1 MSMADVVALGPVR
14 TRLRP
19 SRSSGALRRRTGGR
33 AAGWWGLWLV
43 LGVGAT
49 LRVADLLSYP
59 RALMLWGDSYLYLND
74 AARLHPSGQHPLG
87 YPLFLAAL
95 RPFGSL
101 IVVPVMQHL
110 LGLGL
115 GIGSYLLLRRL
126 GVRRALAVLGAAP
139 VLLDPYQIQLEQF
152 VLAETWT
159 SVLLL
164 AAVALVLVPAR
175 PSAAVC
181 AAGGALLAV
190 ATLSRTVA
198 GVVLVPLLAAAV
210 SSRWGWRRP
219 AVLTGT
225 AVLPLLVYA
234 VWFHSFYG
242 QYGLDNLGNR
252 ALYGRTATIAD
263 CARLQLPAV
272 ERRLCDPAPRAAR
285 KTPNFY
291 AWEASPL
298 NIGHFP
304 RGVRP
309 LALAGSFSKHVIEQ
323 QPLSYAR
330 LVVDD
335 LVHYV
340 GVDRV
345 SGRDDWPV
353 AAWQQ
358 QPTIYPRR
366 WHVLLGPAS
375 FAARKFPS
383 ARALPAQQR
392 AHGPILWLRAYQR
405 HIYVPGWSVAL
416 AGLLGLLSAARFRP
430 AGGRHPQVRLRI
442 FTAVTAVSTLLLVA
456 VPALFVPFDFRYLLP
471 AQLLAGPALVG
482 AFELWRSERGRVRT
496 GPPLR
501 RRPATATS

>member
-1 MSMADVVALGPVR
+1 MSMADVAAPGHARALGGPAR
-14 TRLRP
+14 T
-19 SRSSGALRRRTGGR
+19 SGAVRRRAGAHIR
-33 AAGWWGLWLV
+33 GWWGLWLV
-43 LGVGAT
+43 LGLGVA
-49 LRVADLLSYP
+49 LRVADLLSYRRP
-59 RALMLWGDSYLYLND
+59 LMLWGDSFLYLGN
-74 AARLHPSGQHPLG
+74 AARLRPAGQHPLG

-101 IVVPVMQHL
+101 IIVPVVQHL

-115 GIGSYLLLRRL
+115 GVGSYLLLRRL

-152 VLAETWT
+152 VLSETWT

-164 AAVALVLVPAR
+164 AVLALVLSSGQ
-175 PSAAVC
+175 PSVGVC
-181 AAGGALLAV
+181 AVAGALLAL

-198 GVVLVPLLAAAV
+198 GVVLLPLLVAAV
-210 SSRWGWRRP
+210 TGRWGWRRP
-219 AVLTGT
+219 VVLAGMT
-225 AVLPLLVYA
+225 VLPLLVYA
-234 VWFHSFYG
+234 LWFHSYYG

-263 CARLQLPAV
+263 CARLQLPAL
-272 ERRLCDPAPRAAR
+272 ERRLCDPVPRAAR

-298 NIGHFP
+298 NKVQFP

-309 LALAGSFSKHVIEQ
+309 LVLAGSFSKHVIEQ

-345 SGRDDWPV
+345 SGHDDWPV

-375 FAARKFPS
+375 FAVGTFPPARL
-383 ARALPAQQR
+383 LPVQQR
-392 AHGPILWLRAYQR
+392 THWPASWLRAYQR
-405 HIYVPGWSVAL
+405 HLYVPGWSVAL
-416 AGLLGLLSAARFRP
+416 ASVLGLLSAARFKP
-430 AGGRHPQVRLRI
+430 VAGKRRQGWLRT
-442 FTAVTAVSTLLLVA
+442 FTAVTAASTLLLVA
-456 VPALFVPFDFRYLLP
+456 VPALAVPFDFRYLLP
-471 AQLLAGPALVG
+471 AQLLAGPALVA
-482 AFELWRSERGRVRT
+482 AFELWRSKFERTRT

-501 RRPATATS
+501 RRPLPATT

>member
-1 MSMADVVALGPVR
+1 VKMADVAASGPVNAR
-14 TRLRP
+14 VRP
-19 SRSSGALRRRTGGR
+19 SQAGGAVRRRTGAR
-33 AAGWWGLWLV
+33 VAGWWGLWLV
-43 LGVGAT
+43 LGVGVA

-59 RALMLWGDSYLYLND
+59 RALMLWGDSYVYLGD
-74 AARLHPSGQHPLG
+74 AARLRPSGQHPLG

-101 IVVPVMQHL
+101 IVVPVVQHL

-126 GVRRALAVLGAAP
+126 GVRRALAAVGAAP

-164 AAVALVLVPAR
+164 AVVALVLVPDP
-175 PSAAVC
+175 PSVGVC
-181 AAGGALLAV
+181 AASGALLAM

-198 GVVLVPLLAAAV
+198 GVVLLPLLAAAV

-219 AVLTGT
+219 VVLAGT
-225 AVLPLLVYA
+225 TVLPLLVYA
-234 VWFHSFYG
+234 VWFHSSYG

-298 NIGHFP
+298 NTGHFP

-358 QPTIYPRR
+358 QPTIYPHR

-375 FAARKFPS
+375 FAARKFPP

-392 AHGPILWLRAYQR
+392 AHGPIFWLRAYQR

-430 AGGRHPQVRLRI
+430 AGGQHPQVRLRT
-442 FTAVTAVSTLLLVA
+442 FTAVTAASTLLLVA

-482 AFELWRSERGRVRT
+482 AFELRRSERDRAPT

>member
-1 MSMADVVALGPVR
+1 MSMAEVAPGPAD

-19 SRSSGALRRRTGGR
+19 ARTSGAASRRGSQV
-33 AAGWWGLWLV
+33 AGWWGLWLV
-43 LGVGAT
+43 LGVGTA
-49 LRVADLLSYP
+49 LRAADLLSYP

-101 IVVPVMQHL
+101 VVVPVVQHL

-115 GIGSYLLLRRL
+115 GVGSYLLLRRL
-126 GVRRALAVLGAAP
+126 GVRRSLAAVGAAP

-164 AAVALVLVPAR
+164 AVVALMLVPGR
-175 PSAAVC
+175 PSLAVC
-181 AAGGALLAV
+181 AAAGALLAV

-198 GVVLVPLLAAAV
+198 GIVLVPLLVAAV
-210 SSRWGWRRP
+210 TSRWGWRRS
-219 AVLTGT
+219 AVLAGAT
-225 AVLPLLVYA
+225 VLPLLVYA
-234 VWFHSFYG
+234 VWFHSYYG

-263 CARLQLPAV
+263 CARLRLPAV
-272 ERRLCDPAPRAAR
+272 ERRLCDPAPRTAR
-285 KTPNFY
+285 QTPNFY

-298 NIGHFP
+298 NTVRFP

-309 LALAGSFSKHVIEQ
+309 LAVAGSFSKHVIEQ

-330 LVVDD
+330 LVAED

-366 WHVLLGPAS
+366 WHVLIGPAS
-375 FAARKFPS
+375 FSGQKFLS
-383 ARALPAQQR
+383 ARALPAQQQ
-392 AHGPILWLRAYQR
+392 AHGPISWLRAYQR

-430 AGGRHPQVRLRI
+430 ARSTPPPVRLGT
-442 FTAVTAVSTLLLVA
+442 FTAVTAASTLLLVA

-482 AFELWRSERGRVRT
+482 AFELWRSERERPRT

-501 RRPATATS
+501 RRPVSS